1 MKSNQRVRF
10 LTAAALA
17 IGAASFSYAE
27 DRPAAGSDRTNN
39 SDTSRNDR
47 QDRAGD
53 NSNRSSSN
61 NANSPDTQAVAVV
74 IVKTVDAALNGDVRQ
89 ISQNFGQRDQRRF
102 EDANKDQAQQQNTR
116 LQQATADLKRNYRE
130 KYNKDLSLADA
141 SKTFG
146 SDFIRPSGGADTGDR
161 ARPAGS
167 RIEGSGTGASNT
179 TGSGAAGSGTGAGT
193 SPNIGDGTTGPR
205 GSGSSGSDR
214 TITANSGASGNG
226 TPGSSDNTGIVG
238 TPSRNN
244 DTASSQSVSIPASH
258 GLAEVRLN
266 LVKEGSDWKINVPST
281 LTPDRLQDNLA
292 RELNRANDMKAQW
305 PADAN
310 DAQRALAHHVFI
322 AVMDQDSSRT
332 NGADRGAGTDRNSNS
347 SDRDRD
353 RDRNTGSTGTGTGS
367 GAGNS
372 TTGGKQQ

>member
-1 MKSNQRVRF
+1 MKSNQRIRF
-10 LTAAALA
+10 LAAAAIA

-27 DRPAAGSDRTNN
+27 DRPAAAGSDRTNP

-53 NSNRSSSN
+53 NSNRSSNNN

-102 EDANKDQAQQQNTR
+102 EDANKDQAQQQNSR
-116 LQQATADLKRNYRE
+116 LQQAAADLKRNYRE

-141 SKTFG
+141 SKAFG
-146 SDFIRPSGGADTGDR
+146 SDFIRPAAAADTGDR

-167 RIEGSGTGASNT
+167 RIEGSGTGANNT
-179 TGSGAAGSGTGAGT
+179 TGSGAAGSSGASAT
-193 SPNIGDGTTGPR
+193 PNIGDGTTGPR

-244 DTASSQSVSIPASH
+244 DTANSQSVSIPASH

-353 RDRNTGSTGTGTGS
+353 RNTGSTGTGS

-372 TTGGKQQ
+372 TTGGNSNSR